1 MMTDQMDVWREEQLR
16 IASKIVKLPNEQVP
30 SEGGYNFISF
40 SKKDDDLMLLGG
52 VDVSFFGGSDSAVAV
67 YVVTKGERVIYQDSI
82 TFQIQVPYVSSYL
95 AFREIEPLT
104 QLVMKQKRLHPN
116 FTPDVILVDGNG
128 TFHERGAGIASFLGV
143 RTGMKTIG
151 VGKTL
156 YCMDGL
162 NHVLVD
168 EGLKVKLDQ
177 FITNCRNGDLKHMND
192 CNLHSKGIGQG
203 VLVMSEK
210 AIQPGS
216 DSVCKNESSRYRYE
230 DNIEAVSSY
239 CDGFAVPL
247 MGKSDSILA
256 AALIAHGGAIGRRSS
271 SGKAKKG
278 GTKIPIFISIGNGIS
293 LLQAVQICI
302 RSSYARY
309 VAAIRSSKCAL
320 LFIFEKQ
327 INLINLCSNSFLEY
341 LKVLGEQI

>member
-1 MMTDQMDVWREEQLR
+1 MTDTEDQKMDLWREEQLR
-16 IASKIVKLPNEQVP
+16 VASKVVKLPNEQVP
-30 SEGGYNFISF
+30 SEGGYNFVSF
-40 SKKDDDLMLLGG
+40 SKKNDDLMLLGG
-52 VDVSFFGGSDSAVAV
+52 VDVSFFSGSDSAVAV

-82 TFQIQVPYVSSYL
+82 KFQIQVPYVSSYL

-104 QLVMKQKRLHPN
+104 QLVIEQKRLHPK

-128 TFHERGAGIASFLGV
+128 IFHERGAGIASFLGV

-151 VGKTL
+151 IGKTM

-162 NHVLVD
+162 NHELVE

-177 FITNCRNGDLKHMND
+177 FITNCRNGDLKHIND
-192 CNLHSKGIGQG
+192 CNSNSKVDKEGI
-203 VLVMSEK
+203 LVMSEM
-210 AIQPGS
+210 AIQPDS
-216 DSVCKNESSRYRYE
+216 DSISKNESSHFSYE
-230 DNIEAVSSY
+230 DNVEAVSNY

-247 MGKSDSILA
+247 TGNRDSILA

-278 GTKIPIFISIGNGIS
+278 GTKIPIFISIGHGIS
-293 LLQAVQICI
+293 LLQALQICV

-309 VAAIRSSKCAL
+309 VAAIRSSKYAL

-327 INLINLCSNSFLEY
+327 INLIDLCPTSFLEY
-341 LKVLGEQI
+341 LKV